1 MRILVNGWLHPKNRI
16 GIDLMNGKGIDF
28 DIFPSVG
35 TYDYVISTD
44 SFITPREYAKGI
56 IFGPHVSLENA
67 GGFPVGDNIYFNS
80 LSPWL
85 TRLSKE
91 IFGDRNFIDLHF
103 PVDVDRFKPS
113 EKTGKPVF
121 YHKRR
126 NPKIMEEF
134 FSIHNK
140 DEFLFYDY
148 EKGYREEH
156 FLDSISRAPYSIWLG
171 CHESQGFAMQET
183 LSCDTPILVIDSKSL
198 REETGG
204 YWDNRLA
211 GLNLPC
217 TSASYFDER
226 CGIISDTNNWK
237 KDLEIFKSLITT
249 YSPREFVIE
258 TLSPE
263 SCINKWKSI
272 LDV

>member
-1 MRILVNGWLHPKNRI
+1 MRILVNGWIHPKNRI

-28 DIFPSVG
+28 DLLPSTG

-44 SFITPREYAKGI
+44 SFVTPWAYSKGI
-56 IFGPHVSLENA
+56 IFGPHVSLESV
-67 GGFPVGDNIYFNS
+67 GECPIGDNIYFNS

-91 IFGDRNFIDLHF
+91 IFGDKNFVDLHF
-103 PVDVDRFKPS
+103 PVDIYKFKPN
-113 EKTGKPVF
+113 EKSGKPVF

-126 NPKIMEEF
+126 NPEIMKEF
-134 FSIHNK
+134 FSVNNK
-140 DEFLFYDY
+140 EDFLIYDY
-148 EKGYREEH
+148 TEGYKESD
-156 FLDSISRAPYSIWLG
+156 FLDSISKAPYAVWVG

-183 LSCDTPILVIDSKSL
+183 LSCNTPILVIDSKSL

-226 CGIISDTNNWK
+226 CGIVSDTDNWK
-237 KDLEIFKSLITT
+237 KDLGIFKSSIIT
-249 YSPREFVIE
+249 YCPREFVIE